1 VQGFRALL
9 TLTKNLR
16 FWFFLK
22 NKLNRMVSLPVP
34 HINSSENINSGSSS
48 ENQIWLQSGCYIGGP
63 KPVVNY
69 QLTLG
74 LVTYF
79 YIDMDF
85 GSSSTCK

>member
-1 VQGFRALL
+1 
-9 TLTKNLR
+9 
-16 FWFFLK
+16 
-22 NKLNRMVSLPVP
+22 MVSLPVP
-34 HINSSENINSGSSS
+34 HINCSENLISGASF
-48 ENQIWLQSGCYIGGP
+48 ENQIWLQSGSYIGGP

-85 GSSSTCK
+85 VSSSTCK